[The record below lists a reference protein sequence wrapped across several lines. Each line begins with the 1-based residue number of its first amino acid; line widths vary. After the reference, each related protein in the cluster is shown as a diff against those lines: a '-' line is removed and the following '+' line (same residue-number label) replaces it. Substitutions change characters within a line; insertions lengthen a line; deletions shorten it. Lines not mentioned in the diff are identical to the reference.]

1 MHGGA
6 PRLGVRLLRELH
18 RGLPDRGAHVQE
30 RARHAAGGQVG
41 RDAAVG
47 DGDGL
52 PLLRRRLHAR
62 AACAGQLDRQ
72 GHLTS
77 RPQRDIGSPMCE
89 GTVRIPVRAA
99 ARTALAQ
106 TADRTTIVR
115 LMWSWGTGSQGTDG
129 LTLMS
134 TLVPGARSSSCRRAA
149 APRIPLILAP
159 RPPPLTPAP
168 TNPLPPPLILVL

>member
-18 RGLPDRGAHVQE
+18 RGLPERGAHVQE
-30 RARHAAGGQVG
+30 RARHEAGGHMG

-47 DGDGL
+47 DRDGL

-77 RPQRDIGSPMCE
+77 RPQRDLGSPMCE

-115 LMWSWGTGSQGTDG
+115 LMWSWSTGSQGTDG
-129 LTLMS
+129 LTLIS
-134 TLVPGARSSSCRRAA
+134 TLVPGASSSSCRRAA
-149 APRIPLILAP
+149 PTRMPRIRAAGSPAVAFGTITPVPVPLMAM
-159 RPPPLTPAP
+159 
-168 TNPLPPPLILVL
+168 